1 MIKLRDIYY
10 VRIGTRDLAR
20 VIDFAQRVIG
30 LELVGRAHGVATLR
44 GAPTPNDAPHPTLVY
59 IDGDPI
65 DQTIGFELQDPADF
79 HAAAWAIERA
89 GQRVRIGT
97 QREADARQVQQFISF
112 RDPSGHRIEIVVR
125 PDQSAARI
133 AAPRDAGL
141 TRLSHV
147 GLRTSNA
154 SRDEAFWTRVCG
166 LRVSDWIGEAAL
178 LRTGTRHHALA
189 LYPSSLTSIQHISF
203 AVASFDELM
212 RSWYFLR
219 EQGVRVLFGPGRD
232 PLSGASFVYFAGP
245 DKMIYAYTFGMR
257 TIQPADEAAYR
268 PRQFPFEPESFCEW
282 GALPDITEFDASRRP
297 LERKFAT

>member
-1 MIKLRDIYY
+1 MIKLRDIHH

-20 VIDFAQRVIG
+20 VIDFAQRIIG
-30 LELVGRAHGVATLR
+30 LELVGRANGVAYLC
-44 GAPTPNDAPHPTLVY
+44 APTRADASDHTLAY
-59 IDGDPI
+59 FDGDPS

-89 GQRVRIGT
+89 GQRVRVGT
-97 QREADARQVQQFISF
+97 QREADAREVRQFMAF
-112 RDPSGHRIEIVVR
+112 CDPSGHRIEIVVR

-154 SRDEAFWTRVCG
+154 SRDEAFWTRVCAM
-166 LRVSDWIGEAAL
+166 RVSDWIGDAAL

-189 LYPSSLTSIQHISF
+189 LYPSSRTGIQHISF
-203 AVASFDELM
+203 AVATLDDLM

-219 EQGVRVLFGPGRD
+219 EQGVKILFGPGRD
-232 PLSGASFVYFAGP
+232 PLSGASFVYFEGP
-245 DKMIYAYTFGMR
+245 EQMIYAYSFGMR
-257 TIQPADEAAYR
+257 AIQPATEATYR
-268 PRQFPFEPESFCEW
+268 ARQFPFEPASFCEW
-282 GALPDITEFDASRRP
+282 GALPDIKEFDASRRP